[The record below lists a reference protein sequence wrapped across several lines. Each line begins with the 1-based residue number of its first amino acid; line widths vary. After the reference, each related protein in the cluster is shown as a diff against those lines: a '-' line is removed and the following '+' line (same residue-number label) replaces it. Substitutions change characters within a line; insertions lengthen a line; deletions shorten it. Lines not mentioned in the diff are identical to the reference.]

1 MRRRA
6 GRTVTALVGLASIPV
21 LFAAACGDDG
31 GDPGFEEGQLVAI
44 EEVAE
49 ADVDVA
55 VRVRGPVFL
64 VDGTTRICSAILESF
79 PPQCGEPSL
88 VVEGWDIDSDE
99 RAQTEG
105 GVTWVEDVELAGR
118 VQDGVLVAAAG

>member
-1 MRRRA
+1 VA
-6 GRTVTALVGLASIPV
+6 AIAALACTPV
-21 LFAAACGDDG
+21 AFAACGDDDG
-31 GDPGFEEGQLVAI
+31 APAFDEGQLVAI
-44 EEVAE
+44 EDVAE
-49 ADVDVA
+49 ADTDVS
-55 VRVRGPVFL
+55 VRVRGPAFR

-105 GVTWVEDVELAGR
+105 SVTWVEDVELAGPIH
-118 VQDGVLVAAAG
+118 DGVLGAAAAG